1 MTEPSVAA
9 LVLNYNGKELT
20 LETVASLLAMTY
32 PACEVVVVDNAST
45 DGSYEAVREA
55 FPDVTQVQVEVN
67 QGPASGMNAGLRYV
81 LEQGFDYALLLNND
95 IEGHAEMVTEMVAVA
110 ERDPRIGVVGPKAYY
125 YWDRERIWSA
135 GGILRFKES
144 VTKERGDGE
153 LDRGQWDRD
162 EEVDYICGCA
172 MLVRRAAIEATGL
185 WDTTYTLGVEDAD
198 WCARMKQQGYSCWY
212 AHKARLWHKVGQSVG
227 VYKPGRTFH
236 TGRNMA
242 IFVRKYA
249 GPWDWLTFAL
259 FYTASIP
266 VAFLRELP
274 KGNQMAAIMK
284 LKGVLEGLRVPLGEP
299 PALPGK

>member
-9 LVLNYNGKELT
+9 LVLNYNGKDLT
-20 LETVASLLAMTY
+20 LDTVASLLAMTY

-45 DGSYEAVREA
+45 DGSYEAVKEA

-81 LEQGFDYALLLNND
+81 MEQGFDYALLLNND
-95 IEGHAEMVTEMVAVA
+95 IEVDAEMVTEMVRVA
-110 ERDPRIGVVGPKAYY
+110 ESDPMIGVVGPKAYY

-153 LDRGQWDRD
+153 IDRGQWDRD

-172 MLVRRAAIEATGL
+172 MLVRRSAIEATGL

-198 WCARMKQQGYSCWY
+198 WCARMKQQGYTCWY
-212 AHKARLWHKVGQSVG
+212 AHRARLWHKVGQSVG

-249 GPWDWLTFAL
+249 GPWQWLTFAL

-266 VAFLRELP
+266 IAFLRELP

-284 LKGVLEGLRVPLGEP
+284 LRGVLEGLRVPMGSP
-299 PALPGK
+299 PAL

>member
-1 MTEPSVAA
+1 MTEPTVAA
-9 LVLNYNGKELT
+9 LVLNYNGKDLT
-20 LETVASLLAMTY
+20 LDTVASLLAMTY

-45 DGSYEAVREA
+45 DGSYEAVKEA

-95 IEGHAEMVTEMVAVA
+95 IEVDAEMVTEMVRVA
-110 ERDPRIGVVGPKAYY
+110 ESDEKIGVVGPKAYY

-153 LDRGQWDRD
+153 IDNGQWDQD

-172 MLVRRAAIEATGL
+172 MLVRRSAIEATGL

-198 WCARMKQQGYSCWY
+198 WCARMKQQGYTCWY
-212 AHKARLWHKVGQSVG
+212 AYRARLWHKVGQSVG

-249 GPWDWLTFAL
+249 GPWQWLTFAL

-266 VAFLRELP
+266 IAFLRELP

-284 LKGVLEGLRVPLGEP
+284 LKGVLEGLRVPMGSP
-299 PALPGK
+299 PAL

>member
-1 MTEPSVAA
+1 MTEPTVAA
-9 LVLNYNGKELT
+9 VVLNYNGKDLT
-20 LETVASLLAMTY
+20 LETVESLLAMTY
-32 PACEVVVVDNAST
+32 PACTVVVVDNAST

-55 FPDVTQVQVEVN
+55 FPDVTQIQVEVN
-67 QGPASGMNAGLRYV
+67 QGPVSGMNAGLRFC

-95 IEGHAEMVTEMVAVA
+95 IEVDPEMVTEMVAVA

-125 YWDRERIWSA
+125 FWDRERIWSA

-172 MLVRRAAIEATGL
+172 MLVRRSAIEATGL
-185 WDTTYTLGVEDAD
+185 WDPTYTLGVEDAD
-198 WCARMKQQGYSCWY
+198 WCARMKQEGYSCWY
-212 AHKARLWHKVGQSVG
+212 AHRAKLWHKVGQSIG

-249 GPWDWLTFAL
+249 GPWQWLTFAL
-259 FYTASIP
+259 FYAASIP
-266 VAFLRELP
+266 IAFLRELP

-284 LKGVLEGLRVPLGEP
+284 LKGVLEGLRVPLGSP
-299 PALPGK
+299 PPL

>member
-9 LVLNYNGKELT
+9 VVLNYNGKDLT
-20 LETVASLLAMTY
+20 LETVESLLAMTY
-32 PACEVVVVDNAST
+32 PACRVVVVDNAST

-55 FPDVTQVQVEVN
+55 FPDVAQVRVEVN

-95 IEGHAEMVTEMVAVA
+95 IQVAPEMVTEMVAVA
-110 ERDPRIGVVGPKAYY
+110 ERDPMIGVVGPKAYY
-125 YWDRERIWSA
+125 FWDRERIWSA

-144 VTKERGDGE
+144 VTRERGDGE

-172 MLVRRAAIEATGL
+172 MLVRRSAIEATGL

-198 WCARMKQQGYSCWY
+198 WCARMKQEGYSCWY
-212 AHKARLWHKVGQSVG
+212 AHRAKLWHKVGQSVG

-249 GPWDWLTFAL
+249 GPWQWLTFAL
-259 FYTASIP
+259 FYAASIP
-266 VAFLRELP
+266 IAFLRELP
-274 KGNQMAAIMK
+274 KGNQMAAVMK
-284 LKGVLEGLRVPLGEP
+284 LKGVLEGLRVPLGSP
-299 PALPGK
+299 PPL

>member
-1 MTEPSVAA
+1 MSQPSVAA
-9 LVLNYNGKELT
+9 LVLNYNGKDLT
-20 LETVASLLAMTY
+20 LETVESLLGMTY

-55 FPDVTQVQVEVN
+55 FADVTQIRVEVN
-67 QGPASGMNAGLRYV
+67 QGPVSGMNAGLRFA

-95 IEGHAEMVTEMVAVA
+95 IEVDPEMVTEMVAVA
-110 ERDPRIGVVGPKAYY
+110 ERDSKIGVVGPKAYY
-125 YWDRERIWSA
+125 FWDRERIWSA

-144 VTKERGDGE
+144 VTRERGDGE

-172 MLVRRAAIEATGL
+172 MLVKRAAIEATGL
-185 WDTTYTLGVEDAD
+185 WDPTYTLGVEDAD
-198 WCARMKQQGYSCWY
+198 WCARMKREGFGCWY
-212 AHKARLWHKVGQSVG
+212 AHRARLWHKVGQSIG
-227 VYKPGRTFH
+227 VYQPGRTFH

-249 GPWDWLTFAL
+249 GPWQWLTFVL
-259 FYTASIP
+259 FYAASIP

-274 KGNQMAAIMK
+274 KGNQKAALMK
-284 LKGVLEGLRVPLGEP
+284 LKGVLEGLRVPLGSP
-299 PALPGK
+299 PAL

>member
-1 MTEPSVAA
+1 MTDQPSVAA
-9 LVLNYNGKELT
+9 LVLNYNGKDLT
-20 LETVASLLAMTY
+20 LDTVASLLALIY

-55 FPDVTQVQVEVN
+55 YPDVTEVQVEVN

-95 IEGHAEMVTEMVAVA
+95 IEVDSEMVTEMVEVA
-110 ERDPRIGVVGPKAYY
+110 ERDPMIGVVGPKAYY
-125 YWDRERIWSA
+125 FWDRERIWSA

-172 MLVRRAAIEATGL
+172 MLVRRSAIEATGL

-198 WCARMKQQGYSCWY
+198 WCARMKQQGFSCWY
-212 AHKARLWHKVGQSVG
+212 AHRARLWHKVGQSVG

-249 GPWDWLTFAL
+249 GPWQWLTFVL

-266 VAFLRELP
+266 VAFMRELP
-274 KGNQMAAIMK
+274 KGNQKAAIMK
-284 LKGVLEGLRVPLGEP
+284 LKGVLEGLRVPLGSP
-299 PALPGK
+299 PAI

>member
-1 MTEPSVAA
+1 MSENPSVAA
-9 LVLNYNGKELT
+9 LVLNYNGKDLT
-20 LETVASLLAMTY
+20 LDTVASLLAMSY

-45 DGSYEAVREA
+45 DGSYQAVGEA

-95 IEGHAEMVTEMVAVA
+95 IEVHSEMVTEMVAVA
-110 ERDPRIGVVGPKAYY
+110 ERDPKIGVVGPKAYY

-153 LDRGQWDRD
+153 IDRGQWDRD
-162 EEVDYICGCA
+162 EEVDYVCGCA
-172 MLVRRAAIEATGL
+172 MLVRRSAIEATGL

-198 WCARMKQQGYSCWY
+198 WCARMKQRGYSCWY
-212 AHKARLWHKVGQSVG
+212 AHQAKLWHKVGQSVG

-249 GPWDWLTFAL
+249 GPWQWLTFTL
-259 FYTASIP
+259 FYSASIP

-274 KGNQMAAIMK
+274 KGNQMAAVMK
-284 LKGVLEGLRVPLGEP
+284 LKGVLEGLRVPLGSP
-299 PALPGK
+299 PPL